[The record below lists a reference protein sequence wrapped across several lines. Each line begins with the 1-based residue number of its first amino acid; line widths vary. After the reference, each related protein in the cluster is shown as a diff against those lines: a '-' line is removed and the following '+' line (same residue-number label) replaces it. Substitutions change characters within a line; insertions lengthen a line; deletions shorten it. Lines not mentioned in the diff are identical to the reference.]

1 MQNNHTQGVYRW
13 VIRLAIPIALQ
24 NIITYS
30 VGLADNLMV
39 GSLGELALSGVYVA
53 NQLQGLLHMMV
64 IGLGAAMTILI
75 TQYWGREDKESVK
88 SIMSIALKV
97 SLVASIA
104 VFASTLLFPES
115 ILRLFTDEEPVIP
128 EALAYLK
135 VIRFSY
141 IIFCL
146 TQILIS
152 AMRCIERVKIGL
164 YVSILSFF
172 TNVFLNW
179 VLIFGKLGAPAL
191 GVQGAAIA
199 TLISRIVE
207 FVAML
212 IYVRLVENKL
222 NFRFQHFIKTNMIL
236 LKDFFQYG
244 FPVIAGDILW
254 GVNLAVQGAIV
265 GRLGSTALASVSI
278 SNTIFQIFSVG
289 VYGVAGASSIVI
301 GQTVGSGDYD
311 TVKEYAKK
319 LQVLFL
325 ILGII
330 SGLIMF
336 ASKGYILRLYNISD
350 DTFAMVSQFIT
361 VLSIMLVGTSYQMSV
376 LTGIVRAGGSIYFV
390 LVNDLLHVWLI
401 VIPSALIAAFVFHA
415 PPVVVFACLKS
426 DQILKCIVAVI
437 KVNKFNWIKN
447 LTREVENSNYI
458 KEGKME

>member
-1 MQNNHTQGVYRW
+1 MQNNQANGVFRW

-39 GSLGELALSGVYVA
+39 GSLGELALSGVYVG
-53 NQLQGLLHMMV
+53 NQLQGLIHMIV

-75 TQYWGREDKESVK
+75 TQYWGKEDKDSVK
-88 SIMSIALKV
+88 SIMGIALK
-97 SLVASIA
+97 ASMIA
-104 VFASTLLFPES
+104 GAIIFGATLLFPEG
-115 ILRLFTDEEPVIP
+115 ILRLFTNEEAVIP
-128 EALAYLK
+128 EALKYLK

-141 IIFCL
+141 IIFCI

-164 YVSILSFF
+164 YVSLLSFF

-179 VLIFGKLGAPAL
+179 VLIFGNLGAPAL

-207 FVAML
+207 FVVML

-222 NFRFQHFIKTNMIL
+222 NFRFQYLIRTNMLL
-236 LKDFFQYG
+236 LKDFFHYG

-254 GVNLAVQGAIV
+254 GVNLTVQGAIV

-278 SNTIFQIFSVG
+278 SNTVFQIVSVG

-301 GQTVGSGDYD
+301 GQTVGSGDYSK
-311 TVKEYAKK
+311 VKEYAKK
-319 LQVLFL
+319 LQKLFL
-325 ILGII
+325 VIGVI
-330 SGLIMF
+330 SGFVMF
-336 ASKGYILRLYNISD
+336 ISKGYILRLYNISD
-350 DTFAMVSQFIT
+350 DTFTMASQFIT

-390 LVNDLLHVWLI
+390 LINDLLHVWLI
-401 VIPSALIAAFVFHA
+401 VIPSALIAAFVFNA
-415 PPVVVFACLKS
+415 PPVVVFACLKC

-447 LTREVENSNYI
+447 LTREVAA
-458 KEGKME
+458 

>member
-1 MQNNHTQGVYRW
+1 MQNTIRNNSTQGVYRW

-39 GSLGELALSGVYVA
+39 GSLGELALSGAYVA
-53 NQLQGLLHMMV
+53 NQLQGLLHMAV

-75 TQYWGREDKESVK
+75 TQYWGKEDKESVK
-88 SIMSIALKV
+88 SIMSIALKA
-97 SLVASIA
+97 SLVAGIILLVA
-104 VFASTLLFPES
+104 TLLFPNE
-115 ILRLFTDEEPVIP
+115 ILRLFTDEEAVIP
-128 EALAYLK
+128 EAFSYLK

-141 IIFCL
+141 IFFCL

-152 AMRCIERVKIGL
+152 SMRCIERVKIGL
-164 YVSILSFF
+164 YVSLLAFF

-191 GVQGAAIA
+191 GVEGAAIA
-199 TLISRIVE
+199 TLISRMVE
-207 FVAML
+207 FVVIL
-212 IYVRLVENKL
+212 VYVRFVENKL
-222 NFRFQHFIKTNMIL
+222 NFRFQDLIKTNMVL

-254 GVNLAVQGAIV
+254 GINLAVQGAIV

-278 SNTIFQIFSVG
+278 SNTVFQIVSVG

-301 GQTVGSGDYD
+301 GQTVGSGNYD
-311 TVKEYAKK
+311 TVKSYAKK
-319 LQVLFL
+319 LQILFL
-325 ILGII
+325 IIGVI
-330 SGLIMF
+330 SALVMF
-336 ASKGYILRLYNISD
+336 ASKGFILRLYNISD
-350 DTFAMVSQFIT
+350 DTLAMASQFIT

-390 LVNDLLHVWLI
+390 LINDLLHVWLI

-415 PPVVVFACLKS
+415 PPVVVF
-426 DQILKCIVAVI
+426 
-437 KVNKFNWIKN
+437 
-447 LTREVENSNYI
+447 
-458 KEGKME
+458 